1 MAKYEQ
7 LENFLSLLTFR
18 AVIKHD
24 KVDNS
29 VGDTDFDDSLC
40 CICYAC
46 EADARIAPC
55 SHKSCYGCI
64 TRHLLNCQRCFFC
77 NTTVT
82 GVGRIG
88 EKTG

>member
-1 MAKYEQ
+1 MAKYDQ
-7 LENFLSLLTFR
+7 LENFLSVISCR
-18 AVIKHD
+18 AVIQHD
-24 KVDNS
+24 KVDTM
-29 VGDTDFDDSLC
+29 GDTDLDDGLC

-55 SHKSCYGCI
+55 SHRSCYGCI

-82 GVGRIG
+82 DVSRIG
-88 EKTG
+88 KKTG